1 MRWLITLPL
10 STLEGFQA
18 KWSPVWR
25 RIHAKRANYSIDVI
39 ERGKQCSPRGPG
51 GDRRD
56 QHGLHGERQIARG
69 TQRKRPQQCRKLVS
83 DRRAG
88 EPARDR
94 FGEAEA
100 EHRRAAADQSA
111 LEAQPEEMPEKP
123 VGDVAVA

>member
-10 STLEGFQA
+10 SILEGFQA
-18 KWSPVWR
+18 KWSPVWLT
-25 RIHAKRANYSIDVI
+25 IHANRASYSIQATQSKLLNPSYSIDVI
-39 ERGKQCSPRGPG
+39 ERGKQRSSRGPG

-94 FGEAEA
+94 FGEAAA
-100 EHRRAAADQSA
+100 EHRRAAADH
-111 LEAQPEEMPEKP
+111 
-123 VGDVAVA
+123 